1 MIDDDFFPLPIPI
14 QHFYRM
20 EFLFT
25 RHNLKMGI
33 NYSILT
39 ILALFI
45 LLILKILIA
54 LLIKEKRRVCSNTS
68 KKDLKMKT
76 LKLNYLVNFQE
87 KSDYYVLYIY
97 I

>member
-68 KKDLKMKT
+68 KKLRFENEDPEV
-76 LKLNYLVNFQE
+76 KLLGE
-87 KSDYYVLYIY
+87 HSRKI
-97 I
+97 

>member
-1 MIDDDFFPLPIPI
+1 
-14 QHFYRM
+14 
-20 EFLFT
+20 
-25 RHNLKMGI
+25 MGI

>member
-1 MIDDDFFPLPIPI
+1 
-14 QHFYRM
+14 
-20 EFLFT
+20 
-25 RHNLKMGI
+25 MGI

-76 LKLNYLVNFQE
+76 LKLNYLVTD
-87 KSDYYVLYIY
+87 SYVLYKKKKKVNSSHSPY
-97 I
+97 KARVHE